1 MIFKSHFATCC
12 KKVVFHSDV
21 GSKTQVESKFLFQKW
36 IQFVL
41 CPKLAPAFMRVLGY
55 GDVIY
60 VYASSYS
67 SE

>member
-1 MIFKSHFATCC
+1 M
-12 KKVVFHSDV
+12 FHSDV